1 MQFAELGA
9 GAVQVFSI
17 AASIIPG
24 VSLSSA
30 LGSLPLAA
38 GPSVD
43 FDLTVMVQAFLFL
56 ALAMVLKPLLFDPL
70 LRVFEERELRT
81 DGARAEARE
90 LEERAGELL
99 QRYQR
104 EHERVS
110 RAASEERERIR
121 SETSKLEA
129 QILSEARDRA
139 TRLVDDGRL
148 AIAGEVTALRQDLEQ
163 QSAKLAKEVA
173 RAVLGREDR

>member
-1 MQFAELGA
+1 MQIAEIGA
-9 GAVQVFSI
+9 GATKVFSI

-24 VSLSSA
+24 VSLPDA

-38 GPSVD
+38 GPTVD
-43 FDLTVMVQAFLFL
+43 FDLTVMVQALVFLGL
-56 ALAMVLKPLLFDPL
+56 AWVLKPLLFDPM
-70 LRVFEERELRT
+70 LRIFEERELRT

-99 QRYQR
+99 QRYER
-104 EHERVS
+104 EYERVT

-121 SETSKLEA
+121 GETSKLEA

-139 TRLVDDGRL
+139 TRQVDEGRR
-148 AIAGEVTALRQDLEQ
+148 AIAGQLTALKAELEQ
-163 QSAKLAKEVA
+163 QSTRLAKDMA
-173 RAVLGREDR
+173 RAVLGREEH

>member
-1 MQFAELGA
+1 MQIAELGA
-9 GAVQVFSI
+9 GAAQVFSI
-17 AASIIPG
+17 AGSIIPG
-24 VSLSSA
+24 GPLRDA

-43 FDLTVMVQAFLFL
+43 FDLTVMVQALLFL
-56 ALAMVLKPLLFDPL
+56 GLAWVLKPLLFDPMI
-70 LRVFEERELRT
+70 RVFEERELRT

-99 QRYQR
+99 ERYQR
-104 EHERVS
+104 EYERVT

-121 SETSKLEA
+121 TETSKLEA

-139 TRLVDDGRL
+139 TRMVDDGRL
-148 AIAGEVTALRQDLEQ
+148 AIAAEVTALKLELEQ
-163 QSAKLAKEVA
+163 QSTRLAKDLA

>member
-1 MQFAELGA
+1 MQIAELGA
-9 GAVQVFSI
+9 GAAQVFSI

-24 VSLSSA
+24 VSLGEA

-43 FDLTVMVQAFLFL
+43 FDLTVMVQALVFLGL
-56 ALAMVLKPLLFDPL
+56 AWVLKPLLFDPL
-70 LRVFEERELRT
+70 IRVFEERELRT

-99 QRYQR
+99 ERYQR
-104 EHERVS
+104 EYERVT

-121 SETSKLEA
+121 SETSRLEA
-129 QILSEARDRA
+129 QILREARDRA

-148 AIAGEVTALRQDLEQ
+148 AIAAEVTALKLELEQ
-163 QSAKLAKEVA
+163 RSRRLAKDLARVA
-173 RAVLGREDR
+173 LGRED

>member
-1 MQFAELGA
+1 MQIAELGA
-9 GAVQVFSI
+9 GAAQVFSI

-24 VSLSSA
+24 VPLPDA

-38 GPSVD
+38 GPTVD
-43 FDLTVMVQAFLFL
+43 FDLTVMVQALLFL
-56 ALAMVLKPLLFDPL
+56 ALAWVLKPLLFDPM

-90 LEERAGELL
+90 LEERAGDLL
-99 QRYQR
+99 ERYER
-104 EHERVS
+104 EYERVT
-110 RAASEERERIR
+110 RVASEERERIR

-129 QILSEARDRA
+129 EILSEARDRA

-148 AIAGEVTALRQDLEQ
+148 AIAGQVTALKVELERQFTR
-163 QSAKLAKEVA
+163 LAKDIA
-173 RAVLGREDR
+173 HAVLGREDR

>member
-1 MQFAELGA
+1 MQIAELGA
-9 GAVQVFSI
+9 GAAQVFSI

-24 VSLSSA
+24 VSLGDA

-43 FDLTVMVQAFLFL
+43 FDLTVMVQALVFLGL
-56 ALAMVLKPLLFDPL
+56 AWVLKPLLFDPL
-70 LRVFEERELRT
+70 IRVFEERELRT

-99 QRYQR
+99 ERYQR
-104 EHERVS
+104 EYERVT

-121 SETSKLEA
+121 SETSRLEA
-129 QILSEARDRA
+129 QILREARDRA

-148 AIAGEVTALRQDLEQ
+148 AIAAEVTALKLELEQ
-163 QSAKLAKEVA
+163 RSRRLAKDLARVA
-173 RAVLGREDR
+173 LGRED